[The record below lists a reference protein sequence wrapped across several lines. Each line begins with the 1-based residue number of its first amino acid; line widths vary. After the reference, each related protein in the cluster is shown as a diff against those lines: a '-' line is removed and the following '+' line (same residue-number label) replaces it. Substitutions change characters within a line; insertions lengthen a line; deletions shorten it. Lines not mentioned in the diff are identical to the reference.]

1 MKKTLKKHIN
11 AFRFKRYCRGAYA
24 VFNSLHREVTIG
36 RVATYIADKQLRKA
50 VAACAVAMMLL
61 PSNEAVAQ
69 NEDAEDMITLPEVVV
84 SVSTDT
90 LSTPQP
96 AAVLTKK
103 DFNNTSVRSV
113 GDLLALIPGLDIRS
127 RGINDVQGD
136 ISVHGGTFDQM
147 VVLLNGINLTD
158 AQTGHHNLDMP
169 IDIAMVER
177 VELLSPSMLLAKGI
191 VSYCGAVNI
200 VVSDAYCKRLL
211 AEISGGSYGTG
222 KLSFLVS
229 DPLGKWI
236 TTMAASYNRSDGY
249 MRNTDYRHGSL
260 FVQAS
265 RHSQNDHWLLQLGG
279 QVKNFGSLAFYST
292 SYPYQ
297 YEATRTLTASASNMH
312 RFGNSLRLES
322 DIYTRIHADRFELF
336 RDGYVEAPEW
346 YSGHNH
352 HLSATSGLRNRIVYK
367 FGCNELMAGTEL
379 RHEGIV
385 SNVLGNALGTDIS
398 LFNYDYPKASSR
410 VATSL
415 FTGYGFAK
423 NGWQASANALVVYSN
438 FFGWNYGLSA
448 NAGYRLGKH
457 TRLRMAASR
466 TFRQPTF
473 TDLYYQ
479 SVNQVANPDLN
490 SEKAWSGE
498 MELCYSNKFVNA
510 SAMAYFR
517 SGRDVIDW
525 IRKPDE
531 EVWHSMNH
539 TAVDALGADLS
550 ARFNISKAI
559 PALGFSY
566 SLCNISQDAGE
577 FISGSVLDYLRHKA
591 QAYVVFAPWAPL
603 KLKLDAIYRYRE
615 GKYVDENGKICE
627 YGGVFLFNAKI
638 EYTLKKATF
647 FAEAHNLA
655 DQRYRDHGG
664 VPQPGIMLYA
674 GIKVKINDK

>member
-1 MKKTLKKHIN
+1 MKRHLQKHNN
-11 AFRFKRYCRGAYA
+11 AFRFKRYCRGAFA

-69 NEDAEDMITLPEVVV
+69 NEDADDMVTLPEVLV

-103 DFNNTSVRSV
+103 DFSNTSVRSV
-113 GDLLALIPGLDIRS
+113 GDLLALIPGIDIRS

-222 KLSFLVS
+222 KLSLLVS
-229 DPLGKWI
+229 EPLGKWI

-265 RHSQNDHWLLQLGG
+265 RRSQNNQWLLQMGG
-279 QVKNFGSLAFYST
+279 QLKDFGSQAFYST
-292 SYPYQ
+292 SYPDQ
-297 YEATRTLTASASNMH
+297 YEATRTLTASASNTH
-312 RFGNSLRLES
+312 RFGNSLHLES
-322 DIYTRIHADRFELF
+322 DIYSRLHADRFELF
-336 RDGYVEAPEW
+336 RDGYAQAPEW
-346 YSGHNH
+346 YAGHNH
-352 HLSATSGLRNRIVYK
+352 HISATSGLRNRLVYK
-367 FGCNELMAGTEL
+367 FGCNELTAGTEL
-379 RHEGIV
+379 RREGIL
-385 SNVLGNALGTDIS
+385 SNVLGENLDTAKT
-398 LFNYDYPKASSR
+398 LFGYSYPKASSR
-410 VATSL
+410 LATSL

-423 NGWQASANALVVYSN
+423 NGWQASANVLVLYSN

-448 NAGYRLGKH
+448 NAAYRLGKQ
-457 TRLRMAASR
+457 TRLRMAVSR
-466 TFRQPTF
+466 TYRLPSF
-473 TDLYYQ
+473 TDLYYK
-479 SVNQVANPDLN
+479 SANQVANPDLN

-498 MELCYSNKFVNA
+498 IELSYKKKPLNTSFL
-510 SAMAYFR
+510 AYYR
-517 SGRDVIDW
+517 SGSDVIDW
-525 IRKPDE
+525 VRKADE

-539 TAVDALGADLS
+539 TAVDAIGTDIAASID
-550 ARFNISKAI
+550 ICKAV
-559 PALGFSY
+559 PAAGFCY
-566 SLCNISQDAGE
+566 SICNISQDAGE
-577 FISGSVLDYLRHKA
+577 YISGSVLDYLRHKA
-591 QAYVVFAPWAPL
+591 LAYVVFAPWAPL
-603 KLKLDAIYRYRE
+603 KLKLDAVYRYRE
-615 GKYVDENGKICE
+615 GKYVDENGEICE
-627 YGGVFLFNAKI
+627 YGGVFLLNAKV
-638 EYTLKKATF
+638 EYTLKNITF

-655 DQRYRDHGG
+655 NQRYRDHGG
-664 VPQPGIMLYA
+664 VPQPGIMIYA
-674 GIKVKINDK
+674 GARVSIGNN